1 MATVFDGLKVLDFS
15 EGMAGSLAT
24 MVLADNGAE
33 VIKVECASGD
43 PYRAQPAWIMW
54 NRGKKSAVL
63 DLKSSRDREIAQTL
77 AQQSDVLVHSFR
89 YGEADR
95 LGVGYDTLS
104 KTNPRLIHCGV
115 TALGSKGPYRR
126 LKPYSALAEAKSG
139 GYLRGGEGEPPTYR
153 VRPRGDFGSAMM
165 LVQGIAGALRVRDLT
180 GLGQRL
186 ETTHF
191 AGVVFVDSQG
201 AVLRQ
206 AELGI
211 LTTDAERLTARKR
224 RGQIGVALTYLNV
237 RCKDGRWLQLANNGD
252 RLFLKFIRAVG
263 LDWITEDARFKGAPR
278 NFASREDALELR
290 RVIFAK
296 MQEKTLD
303 DWLVIF
309 KKADVAADYYLTT
322 QQAMDHPYIAAFR
335 GVVEIDDPHVGKTQ
349 QIGPLVQFSK
359 TPSIIATPSPRL
371 GEHTRAVL
379 ESVPALVAARTSSV
393 TFGKRAAL
401 PAHPLAG
408 MLLLDFATWNAAPQ
422 GASLIADLGARVI
435 KIEPPKI
442 PDDARAVNMGLG
454 RTLQGKESLAI
465 DLKAPEAR
473 RILQPLLA
481 KADAILHNM
490 RGDTPA
496 RLGIDY
502 ASVIKLN
509 PNVVYLY
516 AGSYG
521 SKGSGAGRPAFHPT
535 AGSLSGGALWQLGK
549 GNAPPPC
556 DAPLSME
563 QLEKY
568 SEQLMA
574 ANESLPDQTGALGV
588 GTALAMALYH
598 KARTGEGQY
607 LETTML
613 MSNLYLCSD
622 DFIRYHGKPERQ
634 EPDQTLRGLHAL
646 HRLYAARAG
655 WIFLTCPLEEE
666 WQALCL
672 AIGKPE
678 LATDPRFATPELR
691 LRHDDWLVSILWPV
705 FMERTADE
713 WEQYLAAHDV
723 PCARADGKRYEDFL
737 LTDAGLAEAG
747 LVVDVSHSTTGRLKR
762 VSSAVEFSLTPGRAG
777 PPHLFGEDTPSI
789 LAELGVSKSEI
800 AELRAKGVI
809 KWEEPAI
816 RREPGDAN

>member
-1 MATVFDGLKVLDFS
+1 MTTIFEGLKVLDFS

-33 VIKVECASGD
+33 VVKVERANGD
-43 PYRAQPAWIMW
+43 PYRSQPAWIMW
-54 NRGKKSAVL
+54 NRGKKSVVL
-63 DLKSSRDREIAQTL
+63 NLASRQDREIAQRL
-77 AQQSDVLVHSFR
+77 AQQSDVLVHNFR
-89 YGEADR
+89 YGEADG
-95 LGVGYDTLS
+95 LGIGYETLS
-104 KTNPRLIHCGV
+104 RVNPRLIHCAV
-115 TALGSKGPYRR
+115 TALGSKGPYCR

-139 GYLRGGEGEPPTYR
+139 GFLRGGEAPTYR
-153 VRPRGDFGSAMM
+153 VRPRGDLGSAMM
-165 LVQGIAGALRVRDLT
+165 LVQGVAAALRVRDMT

-211 LTTDAERLTARKR
+211 LTTDAERLNARKR
-224 RGQIGVALTYLNV
+224 RTQIGVALTYLNV

-252 RLFLKFIRAVG
+252 KLFLNFIRVVG
-263 LDWITEDARFKGAPR
+263 LDWITTDARFKGAPR
-278 NFASREDALELR
+278 NFACRVDALELR
-290 RVIFAK
+290 RIIFAK

-303 DWLVIF
+303 EWLAIL
-309 KKADVAADYYLTT
+309 KKGDVAADGYLTT
-322 QQAMDHPYIAAFR
+322 QQAMDHPYVAAFQ
-335 GVVEIDDPHVGKTQ
+335 GVVEIDDPHVGKTK
-349 QIGPLVQFSK
+349 QIGPLIQFSK
-359 TPSIIATPSPRL
+359 TPSIISRPAPRL
-371 GEHTRAVL
+371 GEHTSAVL
-379 ESVPALVAARTSSV
+379 GSLPALMSRAGSV
-393 TFGKRAAL
+393 TPGKRSAL

-435 KIEPPKI
+435 KIEPPNA
-442 PDDARAVNMGLG
+442 PDDARNVNMGLG

-465 DLKAPEAR
+465 DLKSAEGR

-490 RGDTPA
+490 RGNTPT

-509 PNVVYLY
+509 PDVVYLY

-556 DAPLSME
+556 DAPLTTE
-563 QLEKY
+563 QIEKY
-568 SEQLMA
+568 SEELMA

-622 DFIRYHGKPERQ
+622 DFIRYQGKPERP

-646 HRLYAARAG
+646 HRLYATREG

-666 WQALCL
+666 WQALCQ
-672 AIGKPE
+672 AIGQPG
-678 LATDPRFATPELR
+678 LATDPRFATSELR
-691 LRHDDWLVSILWPV
+691 LRHDDWLVAILWPV
-705 FMERTADE
+705 FRERTADD
-713 WEQYLAAHDV
+713 WEQYLAQHDV

-747 LVVDVSHSTTGRLKR
+747 LVVDVSHSTTGSLKR
-762 VSSAVEFSLTPGRAG
+762 VSAAVEFSLTPGRAG

-789 LAELGVSKSEI
+789 LAELGVSKAEI
-800 AELRAKGVI
+800 ADLRAKGIV
-809 KWEEPAI
+809 KWEEPV
-816 RREPGDAN
+816 RGREPGGTN